1 MAYLSE
7 RGPGI
12 ARIGDIRGDMIAT
25 IALSM
30 AANIIVGATL
40 TAGEISDAESLA
52 IEMTSMAAPN
62 FVEVTTST
70 AVIADSKV
78 AKHSMA
84 ESRTVGASTAVDHM
98 EAATAEATGKI
109 SP

>member
-7 RGPGI
+7 RGLGI

-40 TAGEISDAESLA
+40 TAGEISDAQSLA

-70 AVIADSKV
+70 AVIADS
-78 AKHSMA
+78 MA
-84 ESRTVGASTAVDHM
+84 ESRTVAASTAADHM
-98 EAATAEATGKI
+98 EAAMAEATGKV

>member
-52 IEMTSMAAPN
+52 IETTSMAAPN
-62 FVEVTTST
+62 FVEVTTSM
-70 AVIADSKV
+70 AVIADSMV

-84 ESRTVGASTAVDHM
+84 ESPMVGASTAVDHM
-98 EAATAEATGKI
+98 EAAMAEATGKI

>member
-7 RGPGI
+7 RGLGI

-70 AVIADSKV
+70 AVIADS
-78 AKHSMA
+78 MA
-84 ESRTVGASTAVDHM
+84 ESRTVAASTAADHM
-98 EAATAEATGKI
+98 EAAMAEATGKV

>member
-70 AVIADSKV
+70 AVIADS
-78 AKHSMA
+78 MA
-84 ESRTVGASTAVDHM
+84 ESRTVAASTAADHM
-98 EAATAEATGKI
+98 EAAMAEVTGKV

>member
-7 RGPGI
+7 RGLGI
-12 ARIGDIRGDMIAT
+12 ARIGGIRGDMIAR

-40 TAGEISDAESLA
+40 TAGEISDAQSLA

-62 FVEVTTST
+62 FVEVKTST
-70 AVIADSKV
+70 AVIADS
-78 AKHSMA
+78 MA
-84 ESRTVGASTAVDHM
+84 ESRTVAASTAADRM
-98 EAATAEATGKI
+98 EAAMAEATGKV

>member
-7 RGPGI
+7 RGLGI

-70 AVIADSKV
+70 AVIADSMV
-78 AKHSMA
+78 ARDSMA
-84 ESRTVGASTAVDHM
+84 ESRTVAASTAADRM
-98 EAATAEATGKI
+98 EAAMAEVTGKV

>member
-1 MAYLSE
+1 MMYLSE
-7 RGPGI
+7 RGLGI

-25 IALSM
+25 TALSM

-52 IEMTSMAAPN
+52 IETTSM
-62 FVEVTTST
+62 
-70 AVIADSKV
+70 AVIADSMV
-78 AKHSMA
+78 ARDSMA
-84 ESRTVGASTAVDHM
+84 ESRTVAASTAADHM
-98 EAATAEATGKI
+98 VAATAEATGKV